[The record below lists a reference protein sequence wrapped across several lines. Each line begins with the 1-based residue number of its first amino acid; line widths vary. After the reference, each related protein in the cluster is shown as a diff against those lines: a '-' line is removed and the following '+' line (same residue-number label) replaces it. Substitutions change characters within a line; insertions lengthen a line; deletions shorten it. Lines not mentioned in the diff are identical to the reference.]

1 MIRIPLSGAWRRV
14 ILASACLGLLAAC
27 ATTSLTSTWRDP
39 GYSGGGL
46 KKLLVV
52 GITRD
57 ATIRRTFEDIFS
69 AQLKSSGIEAIP
81 SYTLMPEDGQ
91 ADEATLKAAVKK
103 SGADGVVTTRVV
115 GIDQRTATSPGYT
128 YYYGA
133 PVYPYPYAIGAPP
146 PGVGFYGYYANTW
159 SYYQPP
165 TTYTYEEATLE
176 TSLFDAASGKLVWV
190 ATSVTFE
197 TQAAAKASSELA
209 KIIIDQMTKEKLI

>member
-1 MIRIPLSGAWRRV
+1 MIRFPEAGARRRM
-14 ILASACLGLLAAC
+14 ILALACLGVLASC
-27 ATTSLTSTWRDP
+27 ATTSLTNTWRDP
-39 GYSGGGL
+39 GYTGGAL

-69 AQLKSSGIEAIP
+69 AQLKSRGVEAIP
-81 SYTLMPEDGQ
+81 SYTLIPEDGQ
-91 ADEATLKAAVKK
+91 ADEATLRAAVKK
-103 SGADGVVTTRVV
+103 SGVDAVITTRVV
-115 GIDQRTATSPGYT
+115 GIDQRTATSPGYVQS
-128 YYYGA
+128 YGA
-133 PVYPYPYAIGAPP
+133 PVYPYPFAIGVPP

-197 TQAAAKASSELA
+197 TQATAKASSELA
-209 KIIIDQMTKEKLI
+209 KIIIDQLTKDKLI